1 MLSPAQR
8 HRRNVE
14 IKLQLERQQ
23 AISIKDGES
32 MHLQARA
39 IERDVKRLRSLNQ
52 TYERVAMKREEL
64 LPMYLPTAKRYLEE
78 GEVYQNPIFVY
89 CVIWLFDVGEF
100 DNGLDWADI
109 AIEQGQL
116 TPDNFKSGFPAFVAD
131 TILEWAQLEVEAGN
145 PIEPYF
151 SRTFKN
157 VTEKWRVHEK
167 IQAKWFKFHALELL
181 KGDVGDARAS
191 AIDCVDTLNQADAY
205 LARAHQLNPKSG
217 VKTHRLRIA
226 SRLRALEQV

>member
-39 IERDVKRLRSLNQ
+39 IERDVKRLRALNQ

-64 LPMYLPTAKRYLEE
+64 LPMYLPTAQRYLDE

-100 DNGLDWADI
+100 DKGLDWADI
-109 AIEQGQL
+109 AIAQGQR

-131 TILEWAQLEVEAGN
+131 TILAWAQLEAEAGN

-157 VTEKWRVHEK
+157 VTEIWRVHEK

-181 KGDVGDARAS
+181 KGDVGDVRAS

-205 LARAHQLNPKSG
+205 LARTHQLNPKSG

-226 SRLRALEQV
+226 SRLRALEQE

>member
-8 HRRNVE
+8 HRQKIE
-14 IKLQLERQQ
+14 MQQKLEQRQ
-23 AISIKDGES
+23 AIAIADGES

-39 IERDVKRLRSLNQ
+39 IERDVKRLRALNQ
-52 TYERVAMKREEL
+52 TYERVAMKRDEL
-64 LPMYLPTAKRYLEE
+64 LPMYLPTAQRYLDE

-100 DNGLDWADI
+100 DKGLDWADI
-109 AIEQGQL
+109 AIAQGQR

-131 TILEWAQLEVEAGN
+131 TILAWAQLEAEAGN

-157 VTEKWRVHEK
+157 VT
-167 IQAKWFKFHALELL
+167 
-181 KGDVGDARAS
+181 
-191 AIDCVDTLNQADAY
+191 
-205 LARAHQLNPKSG
+205 
-217 VKTHRLRIA
+217 
-226 SRLRALEQV
+226 